1 MTHNPEVCSY
11 SAISLINNSFHH
23 LSDCREGRECRE
35 KTPDDEG
42 MTKNVWRPESWGLL
56 MN

>member
-1 MTHNPEVCSY
+1 MTHNPELCSY
-11 SAISLINNSFHH
+11 SALSLINNSFHH